1 MAEILKGAPVVAAMN
16 EKLQAR
22 VAKLKEKGTQ
32 PTLAIV
38 RIGERG
44 DDIAYQRGATKRS
57 ETIGVAV
64 RPVELAADI
73 SQDDLIKAL
82 EDLNDDKQVHG
93 VLLLRPLPKT
103 MDDALVRNALA
114 PEKDIDGITDG
125 SLAGVFTNT
134 DKGYPPCTAR
144 ACIEILDHYGYDM
157 TGKRVV
163 VVGRSLVIGKPVS
176 IMLQA
181 KNATVTMCHT
191 RTVDL
196 ANTCKNAEVLVVSAG
211 VAKAVGADSLSAGQV
226 VIDVGVNVDA
236 EGNMCGDVDF
246 AAAEGIV
253 GAVTPVPGGV
263 GTVTTSVLVSHVV
276 ESAEKSAGI

>member
-44 DDIAYQRGATKRS
+44 DDIAYQRGATKRC

-73 SQDDLIKAL
+73 SQDDLIKVL
-82 EDLNDDKQVHG
+82 EDLNGDKQVHG

-144 ACIEILDHYGYDM
+144 ACIEILDYYGYDM

>member
-44 DDIAYQRGATKRS
+44 DDIAYQRGATKRC

-73 SQDDLIKAL
+73 SQDDLIKTL
-82 EDLNDDKQVHG
+82 EGLNGDNQVHG

-157 TGKRVV
+157 TGKRAV

-211 VAKAVGADSLSAGQV
+211 VAKAVGADSVSPGQV

-253 GAVTPVPGGV
+253 GAITPVPGGV

>member
-44 DDIAYQRGATKRS
+44 DDIAYQRGATKRC

-82 EDLNDDKQVHG
+82 EDLNGDSQVHG

>member
-22 VAKLKEKGTQ
+22 VAKLKEKGVA

-44 DDIAYQRGATKRS
+44 DDIAYQRGATKRC

-73 SQDDLIKAL
+73 SQDGLIKTL
-82 EDLNDDKQVHG
+82 EDLNGDDQVHG

-157 TGKRVV
+157 TGKRAV

-191 RTVDL
+191 RTKDL

-211 VAKAVGADSLSAGQV
+211 VAKAVGADSVSPGQV

-253 GAVTPVPGGV
+253 AAITPVPGGV